1 MKIIGLDVGT
11 RRIGTAVA
19 DSSVKIAIPKGTIVV
34 NNGLEFAEIARLARM
49 NNTEWFVLGL
59 PRSNEGNTTAQTNYV
74 KEFAK
79 NLKSTIPNAKI
90 KFQDESLTSVE
101 AERRLKSRRGGYEK
115 GDIDAEAAAIILQD
129 FIEGLSPSAL
139 KETTP
144 SRRKKSAPTATSA
157 RSSKAKAAARS
168 AKSAKSASQISATTS
183 TKKGNSML
191 KKLVAALLILFVIAG
206 VGCGVAFS
214 WYNQALSPYYDIDC
228 DKIETEDSR
237 CELVKFTVEQG
248 ATLSLV
254 GDNLEA
260 ADLVKNSVA
269 FQIYMRT
276 QRLANEIKTGD
287 YEFRR
292 DMSVPQIAEA
302 LRHGSA
308 DVFAFTILPGETIRD
323 IKKRLISEK
332 YGYTETEVNAAFA
345 KDYRGT
351 NANID
356 KLLESLPNTFEP
368 GVEPLEGYLFGD
380 TYEFYKTD
388 SVETIIET
396 ALKAMWEVVD
406 SNNLIAK
413 FSEHDLNLHQ
423 GITLASVVQK
433 ESGSASNQATVA
445 QVFYRRLAEGMGL
458 GSDVTTQYAVDLVD
472 PDRKTYTDNIAAL
485 DIDSPYNTRKYAGLP
500 PGPICNPGISA
511 LLAVA
516 NPSDT
521 TYLYFLTGDDGMMY
535 YSYTEEE
542 HNQKIVQYCQNL
554 CNVAL

>member
-19 DSSVKIAIPKGTIVV
+19 DSNVKIAIPKGTIVV

-59 PRSNEGNTTAQTNYV
+59 PRSNEGNTTAQTSYV

-101 AERRLKSRRGGYEK
+101 AERRLKSRKRSFEK
-115 GDIDAEAAAIILQD
+115 GDIDAEAATIILQD
-129 FIEGLSPSAL
+129 FIESLTPASL
-139 KETTP
+139 KEPTP
-144 SRRKKSAPTATSA
+144 ARRKKPAPTNKA
-157 RSSKAKAAARS
+157 RKTAKAKQSAAHQS
-168 AKSAKSASQISATTS
+168 AVSS
-183 TKKGNSML
+183 TKKGTSML
-191 KKLVAALLILFVIAG
+191 KKLVAALLVLFVIAG
-206 VGCGVAFS
+206 IGCGVAFS

-237 CELVKFTVEQG
+237 CEFVKFTVEQG

-472 PDRKTYTDNIAAL
+472 PDRTTYTDNIAAL
-485 DIDSPYNTRKYAGLP
+485 DIDSPYNTRKFAGLP